1 MGTGGFLFKQQG
13 QSWACSCMWWGKD
26 VSELPWDKSRGMRY
40 VGRAL
45 DHNEETYGPKQIM
58 SPWYLSFFICG
69 MGIIQPVLPSCRDV
83 ARFIR
88 DYTRES
94 VSGIG

>member
-1 MGTGGFLFKQQG
+1 M
-13 QSWACSCMWWGKD
+13 CGKGAG
-26 VSELPWDKSRGMRY
+26 P
-40 VGRAL
+40 
-45 DHNEETYGPKQIM
+45 NEETYGPEQAM

-69 MGIIQPVLPSCRDV
+69 MGILQPVLPSCRDV

-88 DYTRES
+88 DYRRES